1 MLVWI
6 CNINLFDLP
15 SLIRFFQSL
24 PFAISYFLSL
34 PSSPPSTASSF
45 MLLFTSAF
53 LCLSLYYSSTSR
65 SLLLKQCSPAIL
77 SGSGN
82 CCCTSALPP
91 ATRFSTHG
99 FTSCSGGQSLRESTP
114 ALTGPGAQS

>member
-1 MLVWI
+1 MWI
-6 CNINLFDLP
+6 CNINLFHLP
-15 SLIRFFQSL
+15 SLIRFFRSL

-53 LCLSLYYSSTSR
+53 LCLSLHYSSTSR
-65 SLLLKQCSPAIL
+65 SLLLKQRSPDIV
-77 SGSGN
+77 SMTCT

-91 ATRFSTHG
+91 GTRSSTHG
-99 FTSCSGGQSLRESTP
+99 FTSCSEGQSLRESTP